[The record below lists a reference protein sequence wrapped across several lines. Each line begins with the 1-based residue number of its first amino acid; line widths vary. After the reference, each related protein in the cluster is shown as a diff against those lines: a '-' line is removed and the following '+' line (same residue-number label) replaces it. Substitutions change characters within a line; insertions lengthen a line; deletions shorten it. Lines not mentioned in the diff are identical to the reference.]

1 MYRFI
6 HKGVP
11 KTPKFKEI
19 EMLQKKWLT
28 ILAAALLSTSLTGC
42 GDKKK
47 DPNAAYAPKS
57 ITMVAPSDAGGGWD
71 KTARSITKI
80 MSDTKLVAVPMSV
93 ENAPGAS
100 GSKFLA
106 AYLAKDVGNDAKL
119 FVSSPPILINNLK
132 KDGSPSGYKDV
143 TPLAALTQDFGVL
156 AVKIDSPI
164 KDVKELIA
172 KIKADPSKVSIAGGS
187 SPGSMD
193 HLLAL
198 LPLQK
203 SGVDITKVK
212 YLPFDGGGKAVVALL
227 GGEAEV
233 LSTDASGV
241 AEMAKAGKVRV
252 LSVSAPARLTE
263 GPLTAVPTLKE
274 SGIDAEFI
282 IWRGVFGPKD
292 MSPMAYKYWQTAL
305 KNLSGKPEWKT
316 ELQTQGWTGDFKDG
330 EQFKAFLAQQEATLS
345 SLLSSL
351 GLAK

>member
-1 MYRFI
+1 M
-6 HKGVP
+6 
-11 KTPKFKEI
+11 KT
-19 EMLQKKWLT
+19 KKWLSTLLAVT
-28 ILAAALLSTSLTGC
+28 IASVLVGC

-47 DPNAAYAPKS
+47 DPNAPYEPKAL
-57 ITMVAPSDAGGGWD
+57 TMVAPSDAGGGWD
-71 KTARSITKI
+71 KTARSITKV
-80 MSDTKLVAVPMSV
+80 MTDTKLVSVPMSV
-93 ENAPGAS
+93 ENVPGAS
-100 GSKFLA
+100 GAKFLA

-119 FVSSPPILINNLK
+119 FVNSPPILINNLK
-132 KDGSPSGYKDV
+132 KEGSPSGYKDV

-156 AVKIDSPI
+156 AVKAESPI

-252 LSVSAPARLTE
+252 LSVSAPARLAE

-274 SGIDAEFI
+274 SGIDAEFV

-292 MSPMAYKYWQTAL
+292 MSPSAYKFWQAAL
-305 KNLSGKPEWKT
+305 KDLSAKPEWKA
-316 ELQTQGWTGDFKDG
+316 ELQAQGWTGDFKDG
-330 EQFKAFLAQQEATLS
+330 EQFKAFLAQQESVLGG
-345 SLLSSL
+345 LLSSL
-351 GLAK
+351 GLGK